1 MKIVKTKVVMTDSI
15 EAVEI
20 DKILLQVNNFKLL
33 VKFNKISECVA
44 NKINDFWNSFK
55 TMRYCWSLKG

>member
-20 DKILLQVNNFKLL
+20 DKILLQVNNFKLTNIL
-33 VKFNKISECVA
+33 ECVK
-44 NKINDFWNSFK
+44 NKNNDFSKLFK
-55 TMRYCWSLKG
+55 NMRDFFESQKLKA

>member
-20 DKILLQVNNFKLL
+20 DKILLQVNNFKFLP
-33 VKFNKISECVA
+33 KF
-44 NKINDFWNSFK
+44 
-55 TMRYCWSLKG
+55 